1 MTAEIRTPR
10 PAPQYFLQPQT
21 FSTKKARNGDTPRD
35 TMLPKPPVKSAPP
48 ISRIFP
54 HRPSIRKAQPIS
66 FKPHKNCILSPHY
79 NTAIKDLFFDQCFEI
94 VCKLGVGSFGEVF
107 KVRSKEDGRYYAVK
121 RSRERFRGECDRR
134 RKLEEVAKHEELPR
148 HPNCV
153 GFVKAWEEKQHLYI
167 QTELCHTSLC
177 NFAEHNHNIP
187 EQIIWNYLVDLLMA
201 VKHLHDHDLV
211 HMDIKPEN
219 IFISDDGICKLGD
232 FGLVLDLRKGV
243 DLSEAQEGDPKYLA
257 PELMAGKFGK
267 PADVFSLG
275 ITILELASD
284 LDLPRGGDLWH
295 QLRCGTLPE
304 EFLLGISGDLK
315 EVLKKMLESEP
326 SRRATVDEILNMSCV
341 TLVWKR
347 RKREQVTR
355 SVVSS
360 GKCFIRG
367 LLSLLFTL
375 WLTITYP
382 LQSLLPQHLQHTPT
396 KDSLMSH
403 PPEWD
408 HSFSDDDLFDDEGIS
423 LHNTSLGAPLDFS
436 SSSDD
441 SARDHDGFLIPHVPA
456 QKACTTPGL
465 RYHPTHHPP
474 RTYFSNSSGSPVLSC
489 HDNIFSS
496 SPMASR
502 SSRRDYEPNDSITPN
517 TSFHQADED
526 MAEAAKLGIE
536 PKNLMGVIMRQTF
549 LM

>member
-21 FSTKKARNGDTPRD
+21 FSTKKARNGDTPRE

-54 HRPSIRKAQPIS
+54 HRPNIRKAQPIS
-66 FKPHKNCILSPHY
+66 FKHHNNSLLSPHY

-167 QTELCHTSLC
+167 QTELCHTSLYD
-177 NFAEHNHNIP
+177 FAEHNHNIP

-257 PELMAGKFGK
+257 PELMAGTFGK

-275 ITILELASD
+275 ISILELASD

-295 QLRCGTLPE
+295 QLRSGALPE
-304 EFLLGISGDLK
+304 EFLLGISVDLK
-315 EVLKKMLESEP
+315 EVLKKMLEAEP
-326 SRRATVDEILNMSCV
+326 SKRTTVDEILNMSSV
-341 TLVWKR
+341 MLVWTR

-355 SVVSS
+355 SVN
-360 GKCFIRG
+360 
-367 LLSLLFTL
+367 
-375 WLTITYP
+375 
-382 LQSLLPQHLQHTPT
+382 LLPQHLQQTPT
-396 KDSLMSH
+396 KDSIVTH

-441 SARDHDGFLIPHVPA
+441 SARDHDGFLIPHVPP

-465 RYHPTHHPP
+465 RYHPPHHPP
-474 RTYFSNSSGSPVLSC
+474 RTYFSNSSGSPILSC

-496 SPMASR
+496 SPMTSQGSR
-502 SSRRDYEPNDSITPN
+502 LDYELNESITPD
-517 TSFHQADED
+517 TSFHLPDD
-526 MAEAAKLGIE
+526 TSEAAKLRIE
-536 PKNLMGVIMRQTF
+536 PKNLMGAFECVSSDEEEGA
-549 LM
+549 